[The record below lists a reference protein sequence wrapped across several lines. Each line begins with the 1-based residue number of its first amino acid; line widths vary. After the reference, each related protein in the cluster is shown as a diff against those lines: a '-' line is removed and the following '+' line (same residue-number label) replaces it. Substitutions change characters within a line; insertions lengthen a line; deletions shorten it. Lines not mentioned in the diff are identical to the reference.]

1 MPSEFVCRIEI
12 DLAIP
17 DFMDAS
23 VPLEQIAE
31 KVKTEAQENIRMQR
45 SPDGTPFFPLAKK
58 TISRKGFSMALFAKG
73 IMFNALHVYQIGKN
87 QFEVGVIPRG
97 KPRRDLVAIIQQE
110 QGVQSKYGVIRRPF
124 LGFSQKTLKWANARI
139 ERWLTERTQK
149 AAKKFI
155 NLKY

>member
-1 MPSEFVCRIEI
+1 MPSEFVVNIDV

-31 KVKTEAQENIRMQR
+31 RVKTEAQENIRQQR
-45 SPDGTPFFPLAKK
+45 SPDGTSFFPLAKK
-58 TISRKGFSMALFAKG
+58 TISRKGFSMALFDKG
-73 IMFNALHVYQIGKN
+73 IMFRALHVYQLAKN
-87 QFEVGVIPRG
+87 QFEVGIIPRG
-97 KPRRDLVAIIQQE
+97 KPRRDLVGMIHQEIGVPSKKGNII
-110 QGVQSKYGVIRRPF
+110 RPF
-124 LGFSQKTLKWANARI
+124 LGFSQKTLKWANTRM
-139 ERWLTERTQK
+139 ERWLAERTQK